1 MTPFHHHHQDELAR
15 LSLISSFHLSLS
27 SPFNGTVIDYVRF
40 ENQFI
45 AMVDSQNVSP
55 VTKLSHLKELLYLTS
70 NHQLLVIK
78 NIPVNAYSENA
89 TTMKT
94 EMKPSSTETTE
105 KRMSSYT
112 VATKIKTDQ
121 KLFPSSNRSNANA
134 WNVIHN

>member
-1 MTPFHHHHQDELAR
+1 MEKRSVVKLPKLSMT
-15 LSLISSFHLSLS
+15 
-27 SPFNGTVIDYVRF
+27 PFNGTVIDYVRF

-94 EMKPSSTETTE
+94 EMKPSSTKTTE

-112 VATKIKTDQ
+112 VFATKIKTDQ